1 MTKMLSRD
9 GPDHHIA
16 QCEHGTV
23 HIVWGNLTIRLRPA
37 DFVAV
42 AGMAEDAYAKMAD
55 DASTGFQ
62 LQIRRTQLRFPPEE
76 LVSLVELMRLAVSNL
91 EITPEDEETCLRNE
105 VDWKAPFLPTIP
117 FSCN

>member
-1 MTKMLSRD
+1 MLSSD
-9 GPDHHIA
+9 GPGRYIA

-23 HIVWGNLTIRLRPA
+23 HFVWDNLTLRLRLA
-37 DFVAV
+37 DFIEV
-42 AGMAEDAYAKMAD
+42 AGMAEDAYAKMSN

-76 LVSLVELMRLAVSNL
+76 LLSLVELMRVAILNL
-91 EITPEDEETCLRNE
+91 EHTPGDKETRPRDEM
-105 VDWKAPFLPTIP
+105 DWKAPFWPTNP